1 MWFLK
6 NAFILHKHLL
16 FLANWAYNLLALM
29 QNKISVF
36 GWLWGNICRTKD
48 FCWNST
54 SFSTQSYWLVYVCCF
69 EIAGLI
75 KGPDRK
81 TLETDIT
88 NGLVC
93 RNSYFH
99 GTVLL
104 FFPIHIQQP
113 QYGPRNEV
121 KSFMKIYLFENVN
134 AKVQTILKEKY
145 GDLNSSKKTHYPEH
159 LLYSG

>member
-1 MWFLK
+1 MFLK
-6 NAFILHKHLL
+6 KHLHSAKIFIEL
-16 FLANWAYNLLALM
+16 LCLANWAYNLLAAM

-36 GWLWGNICRTKD
+36 GWLWGNICRTKN

-54 SFSTQSYWLVYVCCF
+54 SLSTQSYWLVYVCCF

-104 FFPIHIQQP
+104 FS
-113 QYGPRNEV
+113 QYTYNNHNMGHTVWWNHLWR
-121 KSFMKIYLFENVN
+121 S
-134 AKVQTILKEKY
+134 TSLKLWML
-145 GDLNSSKKTHYPEH
+145 LNLPVF
-159 LLYSG
+159 G

>member
-1 MWFLK
+1 MFLK
-6 NAFILHKHLL
+6 KHLHSAKIFIEL
-16 FLANWAYNLLALM
+16 LCLANWAYNLLAAM
-29 QNKISVF
+29 QSKISVF
-36 GWLWGNICRTKD
+36 GWLWGNICRTKN

-54 SFSTQSYWLVYVCCF
+54 SLSTQSYWLVYVCCF

-99 GTVLL
+99 GTVL
-104 FFPIHIQQP
+104 FFS
-113 QYGPRNEV
+113 QYTYNNHNMGHTVRWNHLWRSICLKLWMLLNLHV
-121 KSFMKIYLFENVN
+121 MFLDKFLSNFTVT
-134 AKVQTILKEKY
+134 VQ
-145 GDLNSSKKTHYPEH
+145 N
-159 LLYSG
+159 